1 MPRTG
6 CCVIQLPVVVVR
18 RRVVTNKRQG
28 RSLQAGPTD
37 FCRIQQAPNG
47 FMLRNP
53 LRKTLLIVF
62 YTAWKANFRWKSILS
77 IRYTMT
83 SIFTRLR
90 LSFINSQKLRC
101 GYLIQHL
108 SLPTRVFVPGQAN
121 NGHKWKQRTQCVRH
135 FLTSGC
141 RKCCSGRDRALLM
154 AAWLPYRAGTGGH
167 EGCSSSA
174 FPFHA
179 RGDDYRVL
187 KYWHLIQRQV
197 PEQYWFWV
205 LSSEWMRVPYT
216 GRSGTLRKQN
226 SSVIQ

>member
-90 LSFINSQKLRC
+90 LSFINSQNCDVDIWFNIYRCRREYLFRVRQTMGINRNSGHNVSVIFLLPVAGSAVAAGIERYWWLRDC
-101 GYLIQHL
+101 RIE
-108 SLPTRVFVPGQAN
+108 PGP
-121 NGHKWKQRTQCVRH
+121 GGVRGAP
-135 FLTSGC
+135 L
-141 RKCCSGRDRALLM
+141 
-154 AAWLPYRAGTGGH
+154 
-167 EGCSSSA
+167 
-174 FPFHA
+174 
-179 RGDDYRVL
+179 
-187 KYWHLIQRQV
+187 
-197 PEQYWFWV
+197 
-205 LSSEWMRVPYT
+205 LSS
-216 GRSGTLRKQN
+216 RSMLGVTT
-226 SSVIQ
+226 IGC

>member
-1 MPRTG
+1 MQKKIYVAFLHCKTDAACLDRELNKLTTYFCNAVKFCNQAVPRTG

-121 NGHKWKQRTQCVRH
+121 NGHK
-135 FLTSGC
+135 
-141 RKCCSGRDRALLM
+141 
-154 AAWLPYRAGTGGH
+154 
-167 EGCSSSA
+167 
-174 FPFHA
+174 
-179 RGDDYRVL
+179 
-187 KYWHLIQRQV
+187 
-197 PEQYWFWV
+197 
-205 LSSEWMRVPYT
+205 
-216 GRSGTLRKQN
+216 
-226 SSVIQ
+226 